1 MVKINNKSNKPK
13 PPKDKVVKKQT
24 AGGVVFQFFSEKLHI
39 LLVQDLKNRWS
50 VPKGSLE
57 LNETNLMAAKREIAE
72 ETGIKAIH
80 LISKLGELRYFYRHQ
95 NAIQVQ
101 TLTLFIFRHLS
112 SDEKIIPED
121 SNSIINVEWVEYM
134 EALERIEY
142 PDLVKLIES
151 KKDVYTR

>member
-1 MVKINNKSNKPK
+1 MTRSNKNNKNNLPREKI
-13 PPKDKVVKKQT
+13 VRKKT
-24 AGGVVFQFFSEKLHI
+24 AGGLVFAYLDEKLHI
-39 LLVQDLKNRWS
+39 LLVQDLKKRWS

-57 LNETNLMAAKREIAE
+57 KKETNLMAAKREIAE
-72 ETGIKAIH
+72 ETGITAIH

-101 TLTLFIFRHLS
+101 TLTLFIFRQLDIS
-112 SDEKIIPED
+112 EQIVPEN
-121 SNSIINVEWVEYM
+121 SNSIINVEWVEYT
-134 EALERIEY
+134 EALKRIEY